1 MQLCTGE
8 WHKSK
13 VAGRNPFGI
22 LRNVETS
29 LSDVS
34 TDDETFRHRRNVETK
49 RNVETLANRFN
60 QSKCRFS
67 ILPIVPFV
75 PGLESALN
83 PSFPSFPVCPGL
95 ESVVPFVPLCPRS

>member
-22 LRNVETS
+22 SRNVETS

-34 TDDETFRHRRNVETK
+34 TDNEMFRYRNVKTR

-60 QSKCRFS
+60 QSKCQFS
-67 ILPIVPFV
+67 FF
-75 PGLESALN
+75 N
-83 PSFPSFPVCPGL
+83 TFPSFPSFPVCPQ
-95 ESVVPFVPLCPRS
+95 S

>member
-1 MQLCTGE
+1 MQLCIGE

-22 LRNVETS
+22 SRNVKMS

-67 ILPIVPFV
+67 ILP
-75 PGLESALN
+75 
-83 PSFPSFPVCPGL
+83 SFPSFPVLNQP
-95 ESVVPFVPLCPRS
+95 

>member
-22 LRNVETS
+22 SRNVETS

-34 TDDETFRHRRNVETK
+34 TDDETFRHQRNVETK

-83 PSFPSFPVCPGL
+83 PSFPSFPVCP
-95 ESVVPFVPLCPRS
+95 RS

>member
-22 LRNVETS
+22 SRNVETS

-34 TDDETFRHRRNVETK
+34 TDDETFRHRRNVETMQ
-49 RNVETLANRFN
+49 NVETSVIRFN
-60 QSKCRFS
+60 QSKCPDLHRS
-67 ILPIVPFV
+67 LRSRCV
-75 PGLESALN
+75 PGLES
-83 PSFPSFPVCPGL
+83 SFPSFPVCP
-95 ESVVPFVPLCPRS
+95 RS